1 MASTIDNI
9 TDAMDNKNHGPRE
22 LKVWIAEKID
32 DKTFL
37 VADEYKTASIIVEN
51 NMVLSKKFCGVGNF
65 VKIIHPIISD
75 SGNDLIL
82 TEKSN
87 MIPMRKKGEAIFL
100 GAPAPF
106 KPCYDPNKA
115 KSSTIEDSD
124 SSLSKMKEIT
134 VHDHSTFE
142 AECNKQIGAVSFF
155 CNFLFQYL
163 IFQ

>member
-65 VKIIHPIISD
+65 VKIIHPIMSD

-106 KPCYDPNKA
+106 KPCYDPDEA
-115 KSSTIEDSD
+115 KSSKIQDSN
-124 SSLSKMKEIT
+124 SSLSKMEEIT
-134 VHDHSTFE
+134 GHDHSTFE

-155 CNFLFQYL
+155 L
-163 IFQ
+163 